1 MNIPDLITQLW
12 AQINHWSRGDSLAIT
27 HCHLHLCPK
36 LQNWNFRHKRS
47 WTKRTQ
53 LCKIPQVSESAQFVR
68 EAGNADCRDEVKLL
82 YGIQLKSKSEHE
94 EDLTQQ
100 NLTILWATIMGQ
112 CTSALQEEVHGE
124 LPDYM
129 SKLSTFYGV
138 VWLLQSLQKI
148 PSGVNKTNINYK
160 LVLLRFQGKEEVL

>member
-1 MNIPDLITQLW
+1 M
-12 AQINHWSRGDSLAIT
+12 
-27 HCHLHLCPK
+27 
-36 LQNWNFRHKRS
+36 
-47 WTKRTQ
+47 
-53 LCKIPQVSESAQFVR
+53 
-68 EAGNADCRDEVKLL
+68 KLL